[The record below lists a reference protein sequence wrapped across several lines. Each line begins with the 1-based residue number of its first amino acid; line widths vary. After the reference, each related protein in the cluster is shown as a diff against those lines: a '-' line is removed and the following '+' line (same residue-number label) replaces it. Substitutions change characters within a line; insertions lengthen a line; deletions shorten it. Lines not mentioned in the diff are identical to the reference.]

1 MAEQSSPFAELSSTF
16 ADLVAATS
24 PQIVEVQ
31 SHRSLASGFF
41 WRDGLIL
48 TPDETLADEGP
59 IQVELSD
66 NTVLDAALLG
76 RDPATDIALL
86 RVASVGH
93 RAAVFS
99 KGAVRA
105 GALTLVV
112 AAAESASLTTFGMIV
127 AVGPAWQS
135 MRGGKIDARIEM
147 DIRLRHRAEGGL
159 AIDGGGKAIGMAV
172 RGPRGRT
179 LIIPGATIERVAG
192 QLLEHGR
199 VPVAYLGVSLKDVP
213 LSDGA
218 SGAMVMTIDQGG
230 PAASGGL
237 QQGDVIV
244 TWAQEPM
251 RNAAMLLRA
260 LRATA
265 VGTTVTLG
273 LQRAGTPHECDVT
286 VEDRSAK

>member
-1 MAEQSSPFAELSSTF
+1 MAEQSSPFAALSSAF

-41 WRDGLIL
+41 WRDGLII

-59 IQVELSD
+59 IQVELRD
-66 NTVLDAALLG
+66 GTVLDAALVG

-86 RVASVGH
+86 RIAAASQQG
-93 RAAVFS
+93 AAFS
-99 KGAVRA
+99 QGAVRT
-105 GALTLVV
+105 GALALVV
-112 AAAESASLTTFGMIV
+112 AAAESAPLTTFGMIA
-127 AVGPAWQS
+127 AVGSAWQS
-135 MRGGKIDARIEM
+135 MRGGTIDARIEM

-159 AIDGGGKAIGMAV
+159 VLDAGGMAIGMAV

-179 LIIPGATIERVAG
+179 LIIPGATIERIAG
-192 QLLEHGR
+192 QLQEHGR

-213 LSDGA
+213 LRDGG

-237 QQGDVIV
+237 QQGDIVV
-244 TWAQEPM
+244 TWAGEPM

-260 LRATA
+260 LRATP
-265 VGTTVTLG
+265 VGATVTLG
-273 LQRAGTPHECDVT
+273 LLRAGTPHERDVT
-286 VEDRSAK
+286 VEDRPAK